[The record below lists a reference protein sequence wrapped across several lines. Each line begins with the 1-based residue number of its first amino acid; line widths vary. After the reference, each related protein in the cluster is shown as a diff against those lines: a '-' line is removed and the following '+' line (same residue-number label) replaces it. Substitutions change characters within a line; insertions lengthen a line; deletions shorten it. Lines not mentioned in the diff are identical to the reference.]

1 MQTQTCCRR
10 SPISPMSE
18 IVESSMCARRPGTQP
33 EGFHRSAR
41 AGRSLLRGSVL
52 PYGERARARNWGR
65 SMPRVPLAYVRSAQT
80 ELLDVAVQVLG
91 ERPCVGTQLS

>member
-1 MQTQTCCRR
+1 MRA
-10 SPISPMSE
+10 S
-18 IVESSMCARRPGTQP
+18 RPGTLDVGSTRVP
-33 EGFHRSAR
+33 VLGA
-41 AGRSLLRGSVL
+41 LLAADPVL

-91 ERPCVGTQLS
+91 ERSCVGTQF